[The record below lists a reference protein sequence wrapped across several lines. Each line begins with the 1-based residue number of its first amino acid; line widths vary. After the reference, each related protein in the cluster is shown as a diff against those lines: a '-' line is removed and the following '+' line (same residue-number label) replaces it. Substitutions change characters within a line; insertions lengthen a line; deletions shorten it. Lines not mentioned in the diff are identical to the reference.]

1 MPGPMGGGRPGRGNA
16 AVNVSDQKAKHLWRT
31 WGRILVYSKK
41 LLIPMGI
48 ALVFS
53 ITASVLSLL
62 GPTYLS
68 RLTDAVQAGLFVEDG
83 IVMKDVVNAVS
94 ILVTIY
100 AVSAVVHIAQSF
112 IMADVTVSISKRM
125 RNDISNKINV
135 LPMKYFNQHTT
146 GDILSRVTNDVDTI
160 GQSLNMAI
168 GTLFGAITL
177 FVGAIIMMFVTNW
190 IMAFTGIVASL
201 IGFAIMMIIM
211 SRSQK
216 YFLRQQ
222 KHLGEIDGHIEE
234 VYSGHTIVK
243 AYNGEDH
250 EREKFETMNNNLRQ
264 SNFRANSLSGLMMPL
279 MTFVGNLAYVA
290 VCVVGAVL
298 TKNGTITIGVI
309 VAFMVYVRLFT
320 SPLSQIAQA
329 FQQLQSAAAAGERV
343 FEFLDEEPLAD
354 ESDKPRLINWNTHG
368 DVKFDHVQFGYEDT
382 NKIVIHDL
390 CAEARSGE
398 KIAIVGPTGAGKTT
412 IVNVLMRFHD
422 LTGGDIYIDGVNTKD
437 MSRQEVRDNFCMVL
451 QDTWLFEGTIRE
463 NLVYNLKDVPDSVLD
478 EACETVGLTHLIN
491 TLPEGYDTVVSDNAS
506 LSEGQKQQLTIARA
520 IIANKPILILD
531 EATSSIDTRTELK
544 IQEAMDKLMQGRT
557 TFVIA
562 HRLSTIKN
570 ADWILVLNE
579 GDVIEQG
586 THETLLEANGFYAD
600 LYRSQ
605 FDPV

>member
-1 MPGPMGGGRPGRGNA
+1 MPGPMGGARGRN
-16 AVNVSDQKAKHLWRT
+16 VNVSDQKAKHLWRT

-53 ITASVLSLL
+53 ITASVLSLI

-68 RLTDAVQAGLFVEDG
+68 RLTDAVQEGLFIEDG
-83 IVMKDVVNAVS
+83 IDMSVIVNCVT

-100 AVSAVVHIAQSF
+100 AVSALVHIGQSF
-112 IMADVTVSISKRM
+112 LMADVTVSISRKM
-125 RNDISNKINV
+125 RGDISQKINV

-190 IMAFTGIVASL
+190 IMALVGIAASI

-216 YFLRQQ
+216 YYLRQQ

-234 VYSGHTIVK
+234 VYSGHTIVR
-243 AYNGEDH
+243 AYNGEDN

-279 MTFVGNLAYVA
+279 MTFIGNLAYVA

-343 FEFLDEEPLAD
+343 FEFLDEEPLPD
-354 ESDKPRLINWNTHG
+354 ESQKPRLINWNTHG
-368 DVKFDHVQFGYEDT
+368 DVVFDHVQFGYEDT

-390 CAEARSGE
+390 CA
-398 KIAIVGPTGAGKTT
+398 
-412 IVNVLMRFHD
+412 
-422 LTGGDIYIDGVNTKD
+422 
-437 MSRQEVRDNFCMVL
+437 
-451 QDTWLFEGTIRE
+451 
-463 NLVYNLKDVPDSVLD
+463 
-478 EACETVGLTHLIN
+478 
-491 TLPEGYDTVVSDNAS
+491 
-506 LSEGQKQQLTIARA
+506 
-520 IIANKPILILD
+520 
-531 EATSSIDTRTELK
+531 
-544 IQEAMDKLMQGRT
+544 
-557 TFVIA
+557 
-562 HRLSTIKN
+562 
-570 ADWILVLNE
+570 
-579 GDVIEQG
+579 
-586 THETLLEANGFYAD
+586 
-600 LYRSQ
+600 
-605 FDPV
+605 